1 MTHTATKNIVLYYDI
16 ENGTYYTKAEM
27 LEKFADL
34 ENWELTMRFYQVVKY
49 HHNEN

>member
-1 MTHTATKNIVLYYDI
+1 MTTTTTKNIVLYYDI
-16 ENGTYYTKAEM
+16 ESGTYYTKNEM

-34 ENWELTMRFYQVVKY
+34 EAWELTMRFYQVVKF